1 MQDAIEITRVRH
13 PDDKQVRVSFF
24 GGHDATTYSILT
36 GKFIGLKSVI
46 NGYNITLDRYT
57 GNEIAMPEV
66 LENHEKIE
74 HTNFD
79 LHVGYWGGYIGKTI
93 TFVVGIICSSLPITG
108 VLIWWGR
115 RNKKN
120 LLLLLNN

>member
-1 MQDAIEITRVRH
+1 MQDAIDITRIRH
-13 PDDKQVRVSFF
+13 PENNQVRVSFF
-24 GGHDATTYSILT
+24 GGDDSTIYSILV
-36 GKFIGLKSVI
+36 GKFIGLKSAI
-46 NGYNITLDRYT
+46 DGHDITLNRYT
-57 GNEIAMPEV
+57 GNEIEMPEI

-93 TFVVGIICSSLPITG
+93 TFIVGIICSSLPITG

-115 RNKKN
+115 RNKKKPVAVVK
-120 LLLLLNN
+120 